1 MAERSGN
8 LKLEFSVPFTTE
20 SEAQIACNSLS
31 VDPEP
36 KRGGVKKELSVKGNV
51 LHATM
56 SSPEA
61 KTLRVCANSFLDHLT
76 LVVETIEAFGPPVE
90 ES

>member
-1 MAERSGN
+1 MP
-8 LKLEFSVPFTTE
+8 FSTE

-36 KRGGVKKELSVKGNV
+36 KRGGAKKHLKVKDNV
-51 LHATM
+51 LHVTI
-56 SSPEA
+56 SSPQA
-61 KTLRVCANSFLDHLT
+61 KTLRVCANGFLDHLT
-76 LVVETIEAFGPPVE
+76 LVTETIEAFGPPLE